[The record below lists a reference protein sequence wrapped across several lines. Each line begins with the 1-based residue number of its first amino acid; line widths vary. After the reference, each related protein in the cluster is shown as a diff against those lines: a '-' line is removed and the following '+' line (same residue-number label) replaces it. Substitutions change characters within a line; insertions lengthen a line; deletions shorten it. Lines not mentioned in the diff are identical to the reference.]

1 MFMGKNRHWRVSM
14 RSNALVA
21 LAAAL
26 PLAWAAPA
34 DAQAVSIVLDNISNF
49 YGVAAGAGN
58 TPVVVPGGSNITA
71 YATSTLP
78 GRLAESGVNYTAT
91 ASDDSFFFLH
101 DNYCVGTCAT
111 YSQTAI
117 SFTVTNQDSVALDLR
132 FDSLITPGHIA
143 WVAGLSEVSASFT
156 FDVTQTVG
164 RETVSLYSTNGGVNS
179 DGIFLNTSDQRP
191 FNNLVASRVPGEYE
205 VLDWSATNLN
215 LNLATLGAG
224 ESTTITYFATYRSLG
239 TAACVDILDCPGAQ
253 VVFGDPRN
261 NGGVTNRAPAF
272 TGLDSGVPPQ
282 PVIGAPYDPYRIPY
296 AVVLA
301 SSPLPGN
308 PPRITPPPYGLLF
321 RPDVLPVPEPG
332 TWAMLIAGVGAVG
345 GVARRRRP
353 ARAAHIA

>member
-21 LAAAL
+21 LAVAL
-26 PLAWAAPA
+26 PLAWSSPA
-34 DAQAVSIVLDNISNF
+34 DAQAVSITLDNISNF
-49 YGVAAGAGN
+49 YGVAAGPGN
-58 TPVVVPGGSNITA
+58 APVVVPGGPMVTA
-71 YATSTLP
+71 YATSQQP
-78 GRLAESGVNYTAT
+78 GLLAESGVKYTAT

-117 SFTVTNQDSVALDLR
+117 TFVVTNQDSVALDLR

-156 FDVTQTVG
+156 FDVTQTIG

-191 FNNLVASRVPGEYE
+191 FNNLVSSRVEGEYE
-205 VLDWSATNLN
+205 VLDWSSTNLN

-224 ESTTITYFATYRSLG
+224 ESTTITYFATYQSLG

-261 NGGVTNRAPAF
+261 NGGVTNR
-272 TGLDSGVPPQ
+272 VPPQ
-282 PVIGAPYDPYRIPY
+282 PVIGAPYDPFRIPY

-301 SSPLPGN
+301 DSPLPGN
-308 PPRITPPPYGLLF
+308 PPRITPPPYGPLF

-353 ARAAHIA
+353 ARAVRIA